1 MKSGQCPKCKN
12 QMVYK
17 SKSGIGYR
25 KRDTFY
31 VFTSAMVMPTPT
43 EDYVCTTCGYFET
56 YIADQGKLNEVAQK
70 WEKVG

>member
-1 MKSGQCPKCKN
+1 MKSGTCPKCKN
-12 QMVYK
+12 QTVYK

-25 KRDTFY
+25 RKNAFY
-31 VFTSAMVMPTPT
+31 VFTSTLTMPTPT
-43 EDYVCTTCGYFET
+43 EDYVCTACGYFET

>member
-1 MKSGQCPKCKN
+1 MKSGRCPKCKN
-12 QMVYK
+12 QTVYK

-25 KRDTFY
+25 KRDAFY
-31 VFTSAMVMPTPT
+31 VFTSAMTMPTPT

-70 WEKVG
+70 WEKVE